1 MIAFLRKG
9 SEVSGLE
16 VKTSNLQFTMA
27 VLLGL
32 ILVPLSLFNIIGGI
46 RRGLSVAPLA
56 LGLIMLIGYGA
67 VLWLVRRGHA
77 RSVKYFSDEGLARN
91 DGRSLAWADLS
102 RVVTQIRVRG
112 TRRALWR
119 TEIQFRNGE
128 SAWLLPTRVSNFREV
143 SEYVNNLPCEHTRVD
158 V

>member
-1 MIAFLRKG
+1 MIALLRKG

>member
-1 MIAFLRKG
+1 M
-9 SEVSGLE
+9 SGLE

-77 RSVKYFSDEGLARN
+77 RSVKYFSDEGLARH

-112 TRRALWR
+112 TKRLLWR
-119 TEIQFRNGE
+119 TEIQFKNGE
-128 SAWLLPTRVSNFREV
+128 SAWLLPTRVSNSREV

>member
-1 MIAFLRKG
+1 MIALLRKG
-9 SEVSGLE
+9 NEVSGLE

-119 TEIQFRNGE
+119 TEIQFKNGE